1 MDMNEIDLV
10 LQKFPSINREDLLIL
25 ASILLDYWDNKCPES
40 LTSLRADVD
49 KRCSVTVFPDY
60 YLIAHRAIVESE
72 EFFNLLSKVENYE
85 YINGN
90 LRIMGLKVIGTDI
103 KLDEYSEVIPDEN
116 TEFHNL
122 GYPIYEEWWN
132 Y

>member
-1 MDMNEIDLV
+1 MNEIDLV

-25 ASILLDYWDNKCPES
+25 ASILLDYW
-40 LTSLRADVD
+40 
-49 KRCSVTVFPDY
+49 
-60 YLIAHRAIVESE
+60 
-72 EFFNLLSKVENYE
+72 ENYE
-85 YINGN
+85 YINDN

>member
-10 LQKFPSINREDLLIL
+10 LQKFPSIKRNELLVL

-49 KRCSVTVFPDY
+49 KWCSITVFPDY
-60 YLIAHRAIVESE
+60 LIAHKAIVESE

>member
-1 MDMNEIDLV
+1 MNEINLV
-10 LQKFPSINREDLLIL
+10 LQKFPSINREELLTLID
-25 ASILLDYWDNKCPES
+25 ALLCYLYNKCPKS
-40 LTSLRADVD
+40 LASLKAEVD
-49 KRCSVTVFPDY
+49 KWCSATRAIPNY
-60 YLIAHRAIVESE
+60 YVMGYKEIVESE
-72 EFFNLLSKVENYE
+72 EFFNLLSKVEKYE
-85 YINGN
+85 HLSGS
-90 LRIMGLKVIGTDI
+90 LFTTGLKVIGTDI

>member
-1 MDMNEIDLV
+1 MNEIDIT
-10 LQKFPSINREDLLIL
+10 LQKFPSMNREELLTL
-25 ASILLDYWDNKCPES
+25 ASILLDYWNNKCPES
-40 LTSLRADVD
+40 LTSLRTDVD
-49 KRCSVTVFPDY
+49 KWCSITIPIPDY
-60 YLIAHRAIVESE
+60 YLIAHKEIVKSE

-85 YINGN
+85 YTNGN

>member
-1 MDMNEIDLV
+1 MNEIDLV

-40 LTSLRADVD
+40 LTSLRADVH
-49 KRCSVTVFPDY
+49 KWCSNPLPFLY
-60 YLIAHRAIVESE
+60 CSLKAHKAIVESE
-72 EFFNLLSKVENYE
+72 EIFNLLSKVENYE

>member
-1 MDMNEIDLV
+1 MNEINLV
-10 LQKFPSINREDLLIL
+10 LQKFPSMNREDLLIL

-40 LTSLRADVD
+40 LTSLRTDVD
-49 KRCSVTVFPDY
+49 KWCSITIPIPDY
-60 YLIAHRAIVESE
+60 YLIAHKKIVKSE

-85 YINGN
+85 YTNGN

>member
-1 MDMNEIDLV
+1 MNEIDLV
-10 LQKFPSINREDLLIL
+10 LQKFPSINREELLTL
-25 ASILLDYWDNKCPES
+25 TDALLCYLYNKCPKS
-40 LTSLRADVD
+40 LASLKAKVD
-49 KRCSVTVFPDY
+49 KWCSDTMPIPNY
-60 YLIAHRAIVESE
+60 YLMGHKEIVESE

-85 YINGN
+85 YINDN